1 MNIKKL
7 YILIFLTCIVI
18 SKVGLIDGYKFI
30 QKDAA
35 KITKVFTEIETKASA
50 AVNAQISAKAMLPN
64 SANAGTNIDGTRT
77 SFNSNKYSDRNG
89 ISQLGSQFRTF
100 LSNQYPIKLAYN
112 IVSNFSSINTLIIN
126 RLIFDGIKCH
136 EENHNFPLLLLS
148 KSKIYKY
155 FALTLHGI

>member
-1 MNIKKL
+1 MAINSSRKTQLKSQRFSQRLKL
-7 YILIFLTCIVI
+7 RLLP
-18 SKVGLIDGYKFI
+18 
-30 QKDAA
+30 
-35 KITKVFTEIETKASA
+35 

-64 SANAGTNIDGTRT
+64 AANAGTNINGTRT